1 MCLWIYC
8 CGMAAHFWWITR
20 VSSLRFSCSSCAR
33 TLHFS
38 KSNMWLIGLK
48 FKTFAGHLS
57 FSALFATSI
66 ISYCAS
72 SHVTWCVV
80 LCQHHTEI
88 CTDMKKKN
96 RPNDVISIPHHSYVS
111 LNGYTWRFRVH
122 ENAWARSVMLICAI
136 FNVFHNR
143 QSTRNFPTNFDNH
156 LAMHEEPEHIS
167 YFLTYHSA

>member
-1 MCLWIYC
+1 MEEHVTGGLYY

-57 FSALFATSI
+57 FSTLFATSI

-88 CTDMKKKN
+88 CTDMKKKK
-96 RPNDVISIPHHSYVS
+96 RPNDVISIPHHS
-111 LNGYTWRFRVH
+111 LFFKW
-122 ENAWARSVMLICAI
+122 L
-136 FNVFHNR
+136 
-143 QSTRNFPTNFDNH
+143 H
-156 LAMHEEPEHIS
+156 LAFSWAWKCLSTLCYAYLRHI
-167 YFLTYHSA
+167 